1 MLDRKL
7 KLHIISNLFDR
18 KKMKEKNKQTKKKKT
33 ARAISILNR
42 RTNPEQ
48 RHSIVLQETNGGGAG
63 GRETGREPAD
73 AVPAGRGPR

>member
-7 KLHIISNLFDR
+7 KLHISYQISLIGKNE
-18 KKMKEKNKQTKKKKT
+18 EKNKKKKN